1 MPIWR
6 RSSSPCPP
14 CPVPAR
20 KPTSPVTAWGRALGH
35 WQPPWGDQ
43 GKNALKCQPAQQD
56 ISLRDTSI
64 FALLN
69 NFFFWKPVVSYI
81 KWYFLVKEVVK
92 SKNWCTSKNYA
103 MNIQFKICFFLIS
116 RNLKT
121 LKSSTLENIEGEYIK
136 NLQQQI
142 YFLELESNYLYPL

>member
-1 MPIWR
+1 MRTWR

-14 CPVPAR
+14 CPAPVR
-20 KPTSPVTAWGRALGH
+20 KPTSRVTAWGRARGH
-35 WQPPWGDQ
+35 WRPPWGGQ
-43 GKNALKCQPAQQD
+43 GKNTLKCQPAQQD
-56 ISLRDTSI
+56 ISLRNTFI
-64 FALLN
+64 FG
-69 NFFFWKPVVSYI
+69 FFTNIFLKISSELYKKVCVCKIICKI
-81 KWYFLVKEVVK
+81 KELMHIQD
-92 SKNWCTSKNYA
+92 YA
-103 MNIQFKICFFLIS
+103 IKLIICFLLIS